1 MKKNKAIIIL
11 SVIILILSSALAVT
25 IFLPRLK
32 KDSDNEDNNNYRH
45 AVNIRVQSN
54 DGDTIKG
61 AVLDGNS
68 HFNEGDTVTVL
79 EAGSYIS
86 NSSYSTE
93 AGDVISIYYFGYPY
107 HESYVLCNGIGEG
120 KDKFEVTFEIKE
132 INESAGV
139 ITGSVV
145 KGNKHFNNNGTIKVT
160 DFEEIFAKRN
170 IAPHEGL
177 FIIAVYREKPFAD
190 IYIKPTEI
198 QILD

>member
-79 EAGSYIS
+79 
-86 NSSYSTE
+86 E

-198 QILD
+198 RILD